1 MRLDK
6 IISRSRIV
14 DLRSSE
20 MKGALEELLAASVT
34 RFPDLKP
41 EALLKGLL
49 ARESTMTTYLG
60 EGVALPHF
68 RMKMGRRY
76 LLAIGRSRA
85 GIRHDGPKDS
95 DKVHLVLMLLVDER
109 ARDYLQL
116 LASIARLV
124 KEPALV
130 RSLLDAPTTND
141 LYERLISGFGG
152 LLARPVQAQQNR
164 LNRLMLREADRVAR
178 GAGCAAV
185 MIFGDTFITG
195 IEPEA
200 WFPKAKTILVTRN
213 LVEPG
218 EDPRGFADVIQV
230 RSFSTQRMAQLRSA
244 ILVALTRGTIA
255 FSDRVCCVDGITG
268 SNQFDT
274 AVVVVDVQREF
285 QALLTGQSDLLP
297 ADVKPEVL
305 ERVVARR
312 HRSLAV
318 EGREGRPV
326 GCLFAHRRHGPR
338 GPADQAARP
347 ESVLWLQ
354 RGGPQHP
361 QPVHGRDGEGV
372 FHDRRRV
379 RDPGR
384 RGGGVGGQPDPGGR
398 QRPRAAERAGQPAR
412 RRRRDQRR
420 GRLHRARRLVEHRAG
435 GPVPPRRDAAASR
448 KSDVRPARHRQ
459 GTEKTEGLKG

>member
-6 IISRSRIV
+6 IIARTRIV

-20 MKGALEELLAASVT
+20 MKGALEELLAVSVA

-60 EGVALPHF
+60 AGVALPHF
-68 RMKMGRRY
+68 RARMGRRY

-85 GIRHDGPKDS
+85 GIRHDGPKDA
-95 DKVHLVLMLLVDER
+95 DKVHLILMLLVDDR

-141 LYERLISGFGG
+141 LYERLIAGFGG

-255 FSDRVCCVDGITG
+255 FTDRVCCVDGITG

-274 AVVVVDVQREF
+274 VVVVDVEREF
-285 QALLTGQSDLLP
+285 QSLLTGQSDLLP

-305 ERVVARR
+305 ERVVAVATE
-312 HRSLAV
+312 LAV

-326 GCLFAHRRHGPR
+326 GCLFVIGATAKVDRMIKPLVLNPFYGYKEEDRNILSPFMDETVKEFSTIDGAFVIRGDGVVESAGSLIQATDSSHALPGGLGSRHAAAAAISVA
-338 GPADQAARP
+338 ADCIALVVSSSTGQVA
-347 ESVLWLQ
+347 L
-354 RGGPQHP
+354 
-361 QPVHGRDGEGV
+361 
-372 FHDRRRV
+372 F
-379 RDPGR
+379 R
-384 RGGGVGGQPDPGGR
+384 RGVMLP
-398 QRPRAAERAGQPAR
+398 
-412 RRRRDQRR
+412 
-420 GRLHRARRLVEHRAG
+420 L
-435 GPVPPRRDAAASR
+435 
-448 KSDVRPARHRQ
+448 
-459 GTEKTEGLKG
+459 TEKRR